1 MRELEPRL
9 FNYIWRHSKRDQIAI
24 CAVVLASL
32 PFYFASLDLP
42 KRIVN
47 DAITGRAF
55 SHGEETASFLEIK
68 IDWPSFLGGGR
79 TELFEGFHVD
89 RLHLLLG
96 LSLMFL
102 GLVIVNGAFK
112 FWINLQKGILG
123 ERMLRRLRFQLFALM
138 LRFSAEAQSEVKSS
152 ETATI
157 IRDEVEPIGSFIGD
171 AIVVPAQLGTQA
183 LTALAFILMQ
193 NVWLGLVAG
202 GMVGVQMTVIPRL
215 RRQIIVLSRKRQIAS
230 RAFAGRVAEVLD
242 GLPAVTLNNTGRWE
256 RAEIGGR
263 LYALYDLRL
272 RIYRR
277 KFAVKYLNNLIAQI
291 TPFLF
296 YAIGGVFALKGELD
310 IGQLVAV
317 LAAYRD
323 LPLP

>member
-9 FNYIWRHSKRDQIAI
+9 FSYIWRHSKRDQIAI

-55 SHGEETASFLEIK
+55 SHGQDTATFLEIK
-68 IDWPSFLGGGR
+68 VDWPAFLGGGR
-79 TELFEGFHVD
+79 TELFDGFQVD
-89 RLHLLLG
+89 RLELLLG

-138 LRFSAEAQSEVKSS
+138 LRFTPEAQSEVKSS

-263 LYALYDLRL
+263 LYSLYDLRL

-277 KFAVKYLNNLIAQI
+277 KFAVKYLNNLLAQV

-296 YAIGGVFALKGELD
+296 YAIGGIFALKGELD
-310 IGQLVAV
+310 IGQLVPSSRPIATC
-317 LAAYRD
+317 
-323 LPLP
+323 PLP